1 MKVQQFGKAELAN
14 KKNETAQKFIDAE
27 NEIKKGKKD
36 LANAK
41 KELEDGEKELEE
53 KRQEF
58 NEKIAEAEA
67 KLIDAREKINDIENA
82 KWYIFSRKDNS
93 GFNGI
98 SQDTDNVEKLGKA
111 FPIVFFV
118 IATLISL
125 TTMSRMV
132 EEERTEIGTLKALG
146 YNNLQI
152 MMKYI
157 IYSFLASSIGGFLG
171 ACFGLKFF
179 PYVIISMYQ
188 MMYDINKLIIE
199 FNIYYA
205 ILGIGIMTFCIVGAS
220 VYTAIKELKS
230 TPNELMR
237 PKAPK
242 PGKRVLLEKIPFIW
256 NKLNFTQKVTIRNMF
271 RYKKK
276 FLMTVIGI
284 MGCTA
289 LIITGFGL
297 KDSISKIMD
306 YQYVDIYNY
315 DILIGIKN
323 SLTEDEINELNNS
336 IENRDEIEN
345 TIKVYITSNEAH
357 NQDFDVDTQI
367 LVVQNSDALKKVI
380 NLKDLKTGN
389 ELILNDNE
397 VIITDKL
404 SQLLKVKIGDE
415 IKLSDSDDNE
425 YYVKVGGIAEHYISH
440 YIYMTDN
447 LYKKI
452 YNKDVSSNIIFAQYK
467 EKLSEEDE
475 YKLSKELLDNS
486 KVSSVTL
493 TSYLMKTMDD
503 TLNAMNYVVYILI
516 ISAGLLA
523 FIVLYNL
530 ANVNISERIRELATI
545 KVLGFY
551 DREVYNY
558 VTREII
564 LLTAIGILLG
574 VIFGYFLN
582 MFILSTCEINLLR
595 FKRIVTPLSIFISC
609 IITVVF
615 TMIVNF
621 ITYFSL
627 KKIDMIESLKSVEQ

>member
-1 MKVQQFGKAELAN
+1 M
-14 KKNETAQKFIDAE
+14 
-27 NEIKKGKKD
+27 
-36 LANAK
+36 
-41 KELEDGEKELEE
+41 
-53 KRQEF
+53 
-58 NEKIAEAEA
+58 
-67 KLIDAREKINDIENA
+67 
-82 KWYIFSRKDNS
+82 
-93 GFNGI
+93 
-98 SQDTDNVEKLGKA
+98 
-111 FPIVFFV
+111 FFV

-367 LVVQNSDALKKVI
+367 LVVQNSDTLKKVI

-627 KKIDMIESLKSVEQ
+627 KKIDMIESLKSVE